1 MTTLSQSL
9 NDELELIWEAHS
21 AVGLEG
27 YMCVYSMD
35 GQDPWRSAKEGER
48 FWFTRDKTHVA
59 VNTLLALYNDGALP
73 NTTMLL
79 NPIIHK
85 KEGEEYVP
93 VGSGVFWATAFALGI
108 HRLTPDQIQRPL
120 EKGVLCSY
128 FHRGDN
134 EQAGIKMLGI
144 SDKVLPVAEDGIT
157 VTGCH
162 ELYDLSN
169 VTSPMYAPY
178 YVLSGVNYLCL
189 HGIFS
194 HPFMRSLIPEAL
206 AGKSLREVV
215 AASRIGVQPIL
226 DATECFIAYDRLH
239 TLYKHFGQD
248 TVNIP
253 HNNRFFNLCARDLKL
268 FDRTGPMRTTAS
280 ETFEFVV
287 PGLIPRGAVT
297 LLAASGGTGKSSIAH
312 QLCVYASIDWNED
325 EPNPKWLGQPINLD
339 VCKGICVYFSGE
351 DGPGIINARGALFD
365 PQERAMRLQFHRTE
379 FQDEDITFAEYLLRL
394 RKMPDVSIVVIDP
407 ARKYLDGDEE
417 DADVVS
423 EFFQAIEE
431 FAIQKNC
438 GMIIVHHLKKGA
450 YPRNAREVLDELRGS
465 QVFID
470 RARVV
475 LGMCRDEKHTIVG
488 LSKCNIPPN
497 LGMITEERI
506 FTRDPATLQ
515 LIWLPGKAGVRRDY
529 LTKEEIEQ
537 LEYEQFMS
545 ELEEGKRLKGEQ
557 EGVPTV
563 TDAT

>member
-1 MTTLSQSL
+1 MTDLRQLLT
-9 NDELELIWEAHS
+9 DELELIWEAHA

-27 YMCVYSMD
+27 SMCLYTMD
-35 GQDPWRSAKEGER
+35 GQDPWRSGKQGER
-48 FWFTRDKTHVA
+48 HWFTRKTTQEA
-59 VNTLLALYNDGALP
+59 ISILLELYRDGALP

-79 NPIIHK
+79 NPIIHHQK
-85 KEGEEYVP
+85 GEEYIP
-93 VGSGVFWATAFALGI
+93 VGSGIFWATAFALGI
-108 HRLTPDQIQRPL
+108 HRLTPDQILRPL
-120 EKGVLCSY
+120 EKGVLCSH

-134 EQAGIKMLGI
+134 EVAGIKMLGI
-144 SDKVLPVAEDGIT
+144 SNEILPVAEDGIT
-157 VTGCH
+157 VTGCS
-162 ELYDLSN
+162 ELYELSN
-169 VTSPMYAPY
+169 VISPMYAPY
-178 YVLSGVNYLCL
+178 YVLSGLNYLCL
-189 HGIFS
+189 HGIFI
-194 HPFMRSLIPEAL
+194 HPDMRTLIPEGL
-206 AGKSLREVV
+206 TEKPLQEVV
-215 AASRIGVQPIL
+215 SASQIDVQPVL
-226 DATECFIAYDRLH
+226 DATECFISYDRLH

-248 TVNIP
+248 TTNIP

-312 QLCVYASIDWNED
+312 QLCVYASIDWRED
-325 EPNPKWLGQPINLD
+325 EPNPKWLGQPINME

-379 FQDEDITFAEYLLRL
+379 FQDEDISFSEYLLRL

-407 ARKYLDGDEE
+407 ARKYLAGDEE

-423 EFFQAIEE
+423 DFFQAIEE
-431 FAIQKNC
+431 FAISKNC

-450 YPRNAREVLDELRGS
+450 RPTNSREVLDELRGS

-537 LEYEQFMS
+537 LEYEQFMA
-545 ELEEGKRLKGEQ
+545 ELEEGKRVKGEQ
-557 EGVPTV
+557 GTPP
-563 TDAT
+563 A